1 MTTITATSQTFKDDH
16 LEFCTFRGA
25 GVCLIIFAREED
37 NTVTEKHTHTQRKVI
52 KQRKMLDPQMP
63 ALGQTA
69 EAEQDRQPLRPGSCS
84 GANGRNDFFPGSP
97 SLPAAVRPFL
107 LLSSSFMSCFSHNP
121 FARALGRCLPFLSA
135 PITTLTSRCRGAS
148 DLLLLTGDA
157 SPPLTF
163 PLLLPSSP
171 LSHHPPTLSHS
182 AHCDLAARPMPCSC
196 ITSLCTLL
204 PLSPSLSLS
213 LLPLLAAA
221 AHPLMTTSATDR
233 QGGMG
238 ETEWCRGTDRGED
251 VRQRRAVL
259 LTEVRRGG
267 E

>member
-1 MTTITATSQTFKDDH
+1 MTLTAALPTEQMDDDNNNSNIPTFKDDH

-37 NTVTEKHTHTQRKVI
+37 NTVTEKHTHTHTERKVI
-52 KQRKMLDPQMP
+52 KQGKMLDPQTP

-97 SLPAAVRPFL
+97 SLPASVRPFL
-107 LLSSSFMSCFSHNP
+107 QLSSSFMSSFSHNP
-121 FARALGRCLPFLSA
+121 FAGALGRCLPFLSA

-163 PLLLPSSP
+163 PLLLPPPSSP
-171 LSHHPPTLSHS
+171 LPHSPPPTLF
-182 AHCDLAARPMPCSC
+182 
-196 ITSLCTLL
+196 SLC
-204 PLSPSLSLS
+204 SL
-213 LLPLLAAA
+213 
-221 AHPLMTTSATDR
+221 
-233 QGGMG
+233 
-238 ETEWCRGTDRGED
+238 
-251 VRQRRAVL
+251 
-259 LTEVRRGG
+259 
-267 E
+267 

>member
-1 MTTITATSQTFKDDH
+1 
-16 LEFCTFRGA
+16 
-25 GVCLIIFAREED
+25 
-37 NTVTEKHTHTQRKVI
+37 
-52 KQRKMLDPQMP
+52 MLDPQTP

-97 SLPAAVRPFL
+97 SLPASVRPFL
-107 LLSSSFMSCFSHNP
+107 LLSSSFMSSFSHNP
-121 FARALGRCLPFLSA
+121 FAGALGRCLPFLSA

-163 PLLLPSSP
+163 PLLLPSP
-171 LSHHPPTLSHS
+171 LSHPPFHFL
-182 AHCDLAARPMPCSC
+182 
-196 ITSLCTLL
+196 TLL
-204 PLSPSLSLS
+204 IVICQPGQCPAPALHHCAPSSLPPSLS

-221 AHPLMTTSATDR
+221 AHPLMTTSTTDR
-233 QGGMG
+233 QGRMG
-238 ETEWCRGTDRGED
+238 ETEQCRGTDRGED

-259 LTEVRRGG
+259 LTEVRRG